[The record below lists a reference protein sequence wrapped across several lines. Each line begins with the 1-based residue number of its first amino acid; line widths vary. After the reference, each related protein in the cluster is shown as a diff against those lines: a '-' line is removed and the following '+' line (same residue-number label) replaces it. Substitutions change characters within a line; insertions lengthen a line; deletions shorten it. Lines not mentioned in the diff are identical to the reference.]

1 MDENLSWIDHINTLE
16 NKLPKNLGLLY
27 KVKPFLNT
35 KAMKSPYFSFL
46 HGHLTYGN
54 IAWCSTSMAK
64 LRNIFS
70 KQKQAIKT
78 ISMASLDYK
87 ILKSEEILDRLGI
100 LNIYK
105 LNIYDTINL
114 MLRVKT
120 LRQFFLVRIRIECTE
135 IYSVNL
141 HILSEYRKIRFRKNF
156 IFGHFPRSK
165 IIPYQNHTQ

>member
-54 IAWCSTSMAK
+54 IAWCSTSMTK

-78 ISMASLDYK
+78 ISVTSLDYK

-120 LRQFFLVRIRIECTE
+120 LREFFLVRIRIECTE

-141 HILSEYRKIRFRKNF
+141 HILSEYRKIRSRKNF
-156 IFGHFPRSK
+156 VFGHFPRSK